1 MEFTIRNKTYKISK
15 FYVFILGFTI
25 IKLFAMGLFSS
36 DYQDKMFIPFIT
48 QFLNGIGTKDWNVY
62 EYYYV
67 HKLIPSFPYPPFML
81 FIESIFGSLLSV
93 ISIKYIF
100 IKNLIFKMPIL
111 LFDLLGMYFLIN
123 LFPEKRKYVG
133 VLYYASPIVF
143 FACYM
148 HGQLDVIP
156 TTLLLG
162 SFYFL
167 LKKKRYH
174 YQISILFLSASLLTK
189 LHILAVLPII
199 FIYLI
204 RCGGI
209 VLASSYMVGTLGI
222 TTIGILPFLSKGFIK
237 SVLFNAEQSVIT
249 DVFWNLDSARIYIP
263 IFAVLLI
270 YIIVFNIQHI
280 NKQLLLSL
288 CGITFS
294 IFLALC
300 PPMPGWYVW
309 IVPFVAIHFIL
320 VDENRLKNGILYLI
334 LNGAYIFYFVLGH
347 QTEYIDLYFLN
358 QSLQFL
364 KLNNQVIINVL
375 FTLLAALLF
384 YIIFQMY
391 QSGIASNSLYKRKGI
406 PFTIGIAGDSGT
418 GKSTFIKTIKTC
430 VGIENL
436 LEIEGDGDHK
446 WERGEKMWEQYTHLN
461 PKANY
466 LYRQA
471 MDMERLRIGS
481 TTRRVEYDHSS
492 GKFTL
497 PKRIKP
503 KPYILLCGLHALY
516 LPQMRKNLDLK
527 IYMDSDETLRR
538 YWKIQRDVAHR
549 GYSKE
554 KILKQIEDR
563 IPDAQK
569 YIYPQKQYA
578 DLIVQYFDKNLKNCL
593 VEYHEVCMSM
603 RLSLKSE
610 INIEPLLSRLQS
622 YGISIFSDFNQ
633 DLERQTIVCD
643 GESLK
648 NKSIPFKKIAS
659 DIIPQLEEIS
669 EQSLEELD
677 PLQGILCLFLLLL
690 ISYSMQGGR

>member
-15 FYVFILGFTI
+15 FYVFILGFTV
-25 IKLFAMGLFSS
+25 IKLLAMGIFSS
-36 DYQDKMFIPFIT
+36 DYQNKMFIPFIT
-48 QFLNGIGTKDWNVY
+48 RFLNGIGTREWNVY
-62 EYYYV
+62 EYYYI
-67 HKLIPSFPYPPFML
+67 HNLIPSFPYPPGML
-81 FIESIFGSLLSV
+81 FIESIFGAIV
-93 ISIKYIF
+93 SIIPIQYIF
-100 IKNLIFKMPIL
+100 FRTLLFKIPIL
-111 LFDLLGMYFLIN
+111 LFDLLGMYFLIH
-123 LFPEKRKYVG
+123 LFPEKRKYIG
-133 VLYYASPIVF
+133 ILYYGSPIIL

-162 SFYFL
+162 SLYFL
-167 LKKKRYH
+167 LKKKPYH
-174 YQISILFLSASLLTK
+174 YQISILFLSMALLTK
-189 LHILAVLPII
+189 LHILAIIPII
-199 FIYLI
+199 FIYLM
-204 RCGGI
+204 RCEGGI
-209 VLASSYMVGTLGI
+209 FATGYIVASLGI
-222 TTIGILPFLSKGFIK
+222 TGLGVLPFVSKGFIK

-249 DVFWNLDSARIYIP
+249 DVFWNLNSAKIYIP
-263 IFAVLLI
+263 IFVVFFI

-294 IFLALC
+294 VFLALC

-309 IVPFVAIHFIL
+309 IVPFIAIHFIL
-320 VDENRLKNGILYLI
+320 VDENRLKNGMLYLI
-334 LNGAYIFYFVLGH
+334 LNGIYVLYFLFGH
-347 QTEYIDLYFLN
+347 QTEYVDLYVLDN
-358 QSLQFL
+358 SLQFL
-364 KLNNQVIINVL
+364 KLEDQTIVNII
-375 FTLLAALLF
+375 FTILAVLLF

-430 VGIENL
+430 VGAENL

-471 MDMERLRIGS
+471 MDIQRLRIGS

-563 IPDAQK
+563 IPDAKK

-578 DLIVQYFDKNLKNCL
+578 DLIVQYFDKELKNCL
-593 VEYHEVCMSM
+593 VEHHEVCMSM
-603 RLSLKSE
+603 RLFLKSE
-610 INIEPLLSRLQS
+610 INVEPLLSCLQS

-633 DLERQTIVCD
+633 DLERQTIICD

-648 NKSIPFKKIAS
+648 NKSIPFKKIAI
-659 DIIPQLEEIS
+659 DIIPQLEELS

-677 PLQGILCLFLLLL
+677 TLQGVLCLFLLLL
-690 ISYSMQGGR
+690 ISYSMQGGK

>member
-1 MEFTIRNKTYKISK
+1 MNFTIRNKTYKISK
-15 FYVFILGFTI
+15 FYIFILGFTV
-25 IKLFAMGLFSS
+25 IKLLAMGIFSS
-36 DYQDKMFIPFIT
+36 DYQNKMFIPFIT
-48 QFLNGIGTKDWNVY
+48 QFLNGIGTSNWNVY
-62 EYYYV
+62 EYYYT
-67 HKLIPSFPYPPFML
+67 HDLIPSFPYPPGML
-81 FIESIFGSLLSV
+81 LIESIFGAIVSIIPIQYIFLRSLL
-93 ISIKYIF
+93 
-100 IKNLIFKMPIL
+100 FKIPIL
-111 LFDLLGMYFLIN
+111 IFDLLGMYFLIH
-123 LFPEKRKYVG
+123 LFPEKRKYIG
-133 VLYYASPIVF
+133 FLYYGSPIIL

-162 SFYFL
+162 SLYFL
-167 LKKKRYH
+167 LKKKKYH
-174 YQISILFLSASLLTK
+174 YEISILLLSMALLTK
-189 LHILAVLPII
+189 LHILAIIPLI
-199 FIYLI
+199 FIYLM
-204 RCGGI
+204 RSDGI
-209 VLASSYMVGTLGI
+209 IFATSYTVRTLGI
-222 TTIGILPFLSKGFIK
+222 TGLGIFPFVSQGFIK

-249 DVFWNLDSARIYIP
+249 DVFWNLNSAKIYIP
-263 IFAVLLI
+263 VFAVFFI

-294 IFLALC
+294 VFLALC

-309 IVPFVAIHFIL
+309 IVPFIAIHFIL
-320 VDENRLKNGILYLI
+320 VDENRLKNGMLYLI
-334 LNGAYIFYFVLGH
+334 LNGIYILYFLFGH
-347 QTEYIDLYFLN
+347 QTEYVDLYVTDN
-358 QSLQFL
+358 SLQFL
-364 KLNNQVIINVL
+364 KLEDQTIVNII
-375 FTLLAALLF
+375 FTILAVLLF

-430 VGIENL
+430 VGLENL

-471 MDMERLRIGS
+471 MDIQRLRIGS

-563 IPDAQK
+563 ISDAKK

-578 DLIVQYFDKNLKNCL
+578 DLIIQYFDKELKDCL
-593 VEYHEVCMSM
+593 VEHHEVCMSM

-610 INIEPLLSRLQS
+610 INVEPLLLCLQR

-648 NKSIPFKKIAS
+648 DKSIPFKKIAA
-659 DIIPQLEEIS
+659 DIIPQLEELS

-677 PLQGILCLFLLLL
+677 TLQGVLCLFLLLL
-690 ISYSMQGGR
+690 ISNSMQGGK

>member
-1 MEFTIRNKTYKISK
+1 MEITIRKKTYKVSK
-15 FYVFILGFTI
+15 FYVFVLGFTL
-25 IKLFAMGLFSS
+25 IKLLVMGLFSS
-36 DYQDKMFIPFIT
+36 DYQNKMFIPFIH
-48 QFLNGIGTKDWNVY
+48 QFLRGIGSDEWNVY
-62 EYYYV
+62 EHYYI
-67 HKLIPSFPYPPFML
+67 HNKIPSFPYPPGML
-81 FIESIFGSLLSV
+81 LIESLFGSVLS
-93 ISIKYIF
+93 IIPEY
-100 IKNLIFKMPIL
+100 LIFFRAFIFKIPIL
-111 LFDLLGMYFLIN
+111 IFDILGMYFLLR
-123 LFPEKRKYVG
+123 LFPEKRKYIG
-133 VLYYASPIVF
+133 FLYYGSPIIL

-156 TTLLLG
+156 TSLLIG
-162 SFYFL
+162 SLYFL
-167 LKKKRYH
+167 FQKKDYH
-174 YQISILFLSASLLTK
+174 YQLSSFFLAMALLTK
-189 LHILAVLPII
+189 LHILAIVPIL

-204 RCGGI
+204 RREGVI
-209 VLASSYMVGTLGI
+209 LATTYFATTLGI
-222 TTIGILPFLSKGFIK
+222 TCIGMLPFISKGFIK
-237 SVLFNAEQSVIT
+237 SVLFNTEQAVIT
-249 DVFWNLDSARIYIP
+249 EVFWCLDTVKVYIP
-263 IFAVLLI
+263 IFAICII
-270 YIIVFNIQHI
+270 YIIVFHIQHI

-294 IFLALC
+294 VFLALC

-309 IVPFVAIHFIL
+309 IVPFIAIHFIL
-320 VDENRLKNGILYLI
+320 VDISRLKNGILYLV
-334 LNGAYIFYFVLGH
+334 LNGIYILYFFIGH
-347 QTEYIDLYFLN
+347 KTEFVDLYLL
-358 QSLQFL
+358 QYSLQDF
-364 KLNNQVIINVL
+364 KLDNKTIINII
-375 FTLLAALLF
+375 FTILSALLF
-384 YIIFQMY
+384 YIIIQMY

-430 VGIENL
+430 VGVENL

-446 WERGEKMWEQYTHLN
+446 WERGEKMWDQYTHLN

-471 MDMERLRIGS
+471 MDIQKLRIGS

-497 PKRIKP
+497 PKRIMP

-554 KILKQIEDR
+554 KILEQIEKR
-563 IPDAQK
+563 IPDAKQ

-578 DLIVQYFDKNLKNCL
+578 DLIVQYFDKDLNDCL
-593 VEYHEVCMSM
+593 IENHEVCMSM

-643 GESLK
+643 GKSLE
-648 NKSIPFKKIAS
+648 NKKIPLKKIAS
-659 DIIPQLEEIS
+659 DIIPQLEELS

-677 PLQGILCLFLLLL
+677 TLQGILCLFLLLL
-690 ISYSMQGGR
+690 ISNSMQGGK

>member
-1 MEFTIRNKTYKISK
+1 MEFIIRNKTYKISK
-15 FYVFILGFTI
+15 FYVFILGFTV
-25 IKLFAMGLFSS
+25 IKLLAMGIFSS
-36 DYQDKMFIPFIT
+36 DYQNKMFIPFIT
-48 QFLNGIGTKDWNVY
+48 RFLNGIGMREWNVY
-62 EYYYV
+62 EYYNI
-67 HKLIPSFPYPPFML
+67 HNLIPSFPYPPGML
-81 FIESIFGSLLSV
+81 LIESIFGAIVSIIPIQYTFFRTLL
-93 ISIKYIF
+93 
-100 IKNLIFKMPIL
+100 FKIPIL
-111 LFDLLGMYFLIN
+111 LFDLLGMYFLIH
-123 LFPEKRKYVG
+123 LFPEKRKYIG
-133 VLYYASPIVF
+133 ILYYGSPIIL

-162 SFYFL
+162 SLYFL
-167 LKKKRYH
+167 LKKKPYH
-174 YQISILFLSASLLTK
+174 YQISILFLSMALLTK
-189 LHILAVLPII
+189 LHILAIIPII
-199 FIYLI
+199 FIYLMRGEGLI
-204 RCGGI
+204 F
-209 VLASSYMVGTLGI
+209 ATSYIVGTLGI
-222 TTIGILPFLSKGFIK
+222 TGLGIFPFVSKGFIK

-249 DVFWNLDSARIYIP
+249 DVFWNLNSAKIYIP
-263 IFAVLLI
+263 IFVVFFI

-294 IFLALC
+294 VFLALC

-309 IVPFVAIHFIL
+309 IVPFIAIHFIL
-320 VDENRLKNGILYLI
+320 VDENRLKNGMLYLI
-334 LNGAYIFYFVLGH
+334 LNGIYVLYFLFGH
-347 QTEYIDLYFLN
+347 QTEYVDLYVLDN
-358 QSLQFL
+358 SLQFL
-364 KLNNQVIINVL
+364 KLEDQTIVNIIFTILAVL
-375 FTLLAALLF
+375 LC

-430 VGIENL
+430 VGAENL

-471 MDMERLRIGS
+471 MDIQRLRIGS

-527 IYMDSDETLRR
+527 IYMDSDEILRR
-538 YWKIQRDVAHR
+538 YWKIQRDIAHR

-563 IPDAQK
+563 ISDAKK

-578 DLIVQYFDKNLKNCL
+578 DLIVQYFDKELKDCL
-593 VEYHEVCMSM
+593 IEHHEVCMSM

-610 INIEPLLSRLQS
+610 INVEPLLSSLQS

-633 DLERQTIVCD
+633 DLERQTIICD

-648 NKSIPFKKIAS
+648 NKSIPFKKIAI
-659 DIIPQLEEIS
+659 DIIPQLEELS

-677 PLQGILCLFLLLL
+677 NLQGVLCLFLLLL
-690 ISYSMQGGR
+690 ISYSMQGGK